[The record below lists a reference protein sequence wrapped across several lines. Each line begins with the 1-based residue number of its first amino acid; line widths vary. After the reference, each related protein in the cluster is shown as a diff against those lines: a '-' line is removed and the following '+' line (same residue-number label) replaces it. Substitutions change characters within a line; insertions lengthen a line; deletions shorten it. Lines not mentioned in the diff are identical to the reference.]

1 MLKYSCNEFPFMWN
15 FKASLASLPSSFNY
29 HHTNYSAFLIYNA
42 LVLVIVQTESIDLSD
57 QKNRSGGSNRS
68 FRRSADDKSAHSHI
82 DADGLPYVGQVNHC
96 FLSSLRT
103 VDSFLNF
110 SSETH

>member
-1 MLKYSCNEFPFMWN
+1 MWN
-15 FKASLASLPSSFNY
+15 FRASLASVLSSFNY

-57 QKNRSGGSNRS
+57 QKNRSGGGSNRS
-68 FRRSADDKSAHSHI
+68 FGRSAVDKSAHSHI

-96 FLSSLRT
+96 FLSSTYCRFILE
-103 VDSFLNF
+103 F
-110 SSETH
+110 